1 MKKNNRGFLLAES
14 LVVSTFVLTVLILL
28 YVQFSNLT
36 INYKNSYNYNNVE
49 SIYDLSS
56 VVNYL
61 KVNNYNLSEQLTED
75 KPYVVVYKDESC
87 NMSAGLIDVFCDRLI
102 NKMGAKTI
110 IYTSSD
116 ISIIQNYVSNN
127 EDNTIN
133 QHFRD
138 FISRVETNVVQN
150 KGRLFAEFNNGTY
163 ATIAMDNVNTEVII
177 TSEDLK
183 ELVVTEGDGLYIDE
197 YEEGK
202 YTYKG
207 ANPNNYITFN
217 NENWRILSID
227 QNGSIKIIRNELLP
241 NRVFDST
248 NSNLWDRPSDIKTYL
263 NGDYLTSIQET
274 TPNDYAKIV
283 QKTWSIGA
291 VTNINNNLAEQI
303 ENENNSQSESASVG
317 LITASEYL
325 RANTNNELCGNFNLN
340 NNNLSI
346 ENNDSTCKTTNWLI
360 KNNDYWIISPYT
372 GSDNLGY
379 TILPDGQIYSAS
391 INNSYYI
398 APVLYLKSDTKLTGE
413 GTIENPYQIK

>member
-317 LITASEYL
+317 LITVSEYL